1 MSQSPC
7 PYLRKAE
14 SCRLS
19 ITHIHPLHYS
29 DTCDSI
35 TVNPHQTPRSPHHA
49 PAQAVA
55 ALGLRRKANLVLN
68 SDAPI
73 YKMGNWQATSLF

>member
-19 ITHIHPLHYS
+19 ITRIPPLHSS
-29 DTCDSI
+29 DMCDSI
-35 TVNPHQTPRSPHHA
+35 TVNPHQPPCSPT
-49 PAQAVA
+49 AQAVA
-55 ALGLRRKANLVLN
+55 ALGLGRKPNLVLN